1 MDTKEV
7 NEKLVYYFRP
17 LTFPVA
23 VKLLTAADELPKKTK
38 VPSRDF
44 GHKIMTCQA
53 MAMARRHGSSVAV
66 GSEDVKCAPSAI
78 GLGMVDPDTL
88 ERPEGPE
95 AVSKTLELGKY
106 SYFLYAPL
114 HSARFG
120 PDVLVV
126 YGNSGQIMRMVQ
138 AFTIP
143 GQSVKTVATAL
154 ADCVDIAYLKEDPAP
169 YVILPSG
176 GDRVFG
182 TAQDFEMIFALP
194 WSMVEECLNGLE
206 MTHKLGFRYPVVSYL
221 PYEAKLP
228 PFLDLDGMRKKS

>member
-1 MDTKEV
+1 MDPKEV

-23 VKLLTAADELPKKTK
+23 VKLLTAADELPEKAK

-66 GSEDVKCAPSAI
+66 GPEDVKCAPSAI
-78 GLGMVDPDTL
+78 GLGLVDPDTL
-88 ERPEGPE
+88 EQPEGPE

-106 SYFLYAPL
+106 SYFLYSPL
-114 HSARFG
+114 HSTRFE

-138 AFTIP
+138 ALPFPVNLSKLSPQPWRTVWTSLI
-143 GQSVKTVATAL
+143 SKKTLRPMSFCPVAG
-154 ADCVDIAYLKEDPAP
+154 IGY
-169 YVILPSG
+169 S
-176 GDRVFG
+176 
-182 TAQDFEMIFALP
+182 ALP
-194 WSMVEECLNGLE
+194 RIL
-206 MTHKLGFRYPVVSYL
+206 K
-221 PYEAKLP
+221 
-228 PFLDLDGMRKKS
+228 